1 MNEFIL
7 GDVSKSMSEMGLEY
21 GFMSYRKNK
30 IVYPYFVGEY
40 SEVDGDTED
49 GMQESTFMLTGFSR
63 GSGGLLA
70 LEQAKEKIKKYFTR
84 QGRRFRHDDGSV
96 AVVMYGN
103 AFSIEKEDA
112 ELKSI
117 QINLTVKE
125 WSV

>member
-30 IVYPYFVGEY
+30 IVYPYFVGKY
-40 SEVDGDTED
+40 SEADGDTED
-49 GMQESTFMLTGFSR
+49 GMQECTFMLTGFSR

-70 LEQAKEKIKKYFTR
+70 LEQAKEKIRKYFTR
-84 QGRRFRHDDGSV
+84 QGRRFRHIDGSV

>member
-1 MNEFIL
+1 MNEYVL
-7 GDVSKSMSEMGLEY
+7 GDVSKSMSEIGLEY
-21 GFMSYRKNK
+21 GFMSYRKSK

-49 GMQESTFMLTGFSR
+49 GMQECTFMLTGFSR
-63 GSGGLLA
+63 GSGGLLV

-84 QGRRFRHDDGSV
+84 QGRRFLHDDGSV
-96 AVVMYGN
+96 AIIMYGN
-103 AFSIEKEDA
+103 AFPVQKDDE

-117 QINLTVKE
+117 QINLTIKD